1 MADMVNW
8 VLYEDR
14 LQAHGVTPRDRAKN
28 YAVNN
33 IDTLMPNSVAY
44 MTAEVVLPNDEARYD
59 QDFAFLKSD
68 DYAIKYICTRPGERI
83 TCGALINWM
92 EHQWIVTD
100 MDVDDD
106 IYMKGTITKCN
117 YMLNFTLPDGTEV
130 SKPSYIRDVT
140 KYLVG
145 ENEKKMITVG
155 DSRMSVTV
163 AKDHDTD
170 TITRGT
176 RFLIDDPDTLQKVA
190 YEVTK
195 VDRVTGILDGS
206 GIYKFLVCE
215 TNVRETDDT
224 AEMVPDNST
233 YHPGDPEVTGRWL

>member
-1 MADMVNW
+1 MINW
-8 VLYEDR
+8 ALYEDR
-14 LQAHGVTPRDRAKN
+14 LQAHGVTPRERARN

-44 MTAEVVLPNDEARYD
+44 MTAEVVLPNEEDRYD

-68 DYAIKYICTRPGERI
+68 DYAIKYICTRPGESI

-92 EHQWIVTD
+92 DHQWLVTD

-170 TITRGT
+170 TIKRGT
-176 RFLIDDPDTLQKVA
+176 RFLIDDPDTEQKVA

-195 VDRVTGILDGS
+195 VDRVTGILDGT

-215 TNVRETDDT
+215 TNVRESDNTV
-224 AEMVPDNST
+224 EMVPDNTSYT
-233 YHPGDPEVTGRWL
+233 PGDPSETGRWM

>member
-1 MADMVNW
+1 MVNW
-8 VLYEDR
+8 ALYSDR
-14 LQAHGVTPRDRAKN
+14 LQAHGVTPRERTRN
-28 YAVNN
+28 YAIYN

-44 MTAEVVLPNDEARYD
+44 MTAKVTMPNETKPFE

-68 DYAIKYICTRPGERI
+68 DYAIKYICTRPGESI
-83 TCGALINWM
+83 TCGSLITWM
-92 EHQWIVTD
+92 NHFWLVTD

-117 YMLNFTLPDGTEV
+117 YMLNFTLSDGTEI

-145 ENEKKMITVG
+145 ENEKKMVTVG

-170 TITRGT
+170 NIRRGT
-176 RFLIDDPDTLQKVA
+176 RFLIDDPDAAHKVA

-195 VDRVTGILDGS
+195 VDRVTGVLDGS

-215 TNVRETDDT
+215 TNVRETDDIPG
-224 AEMVPDNST
+224 MLSDNST
-233 YHPGDPEVTGRWL
+233 YTPNDPVVTGRWL

>member
-1 MADMVNW
+1 MVDW
-8 VLYEDR
+8 SLYTDR
-14 LQAHGVTPRDRAKN
+14 LQAHGVTPRERTRN
-28 YAVNN
+28 YAIYN
-33 IDTLMPNSVAY
+33 IDTLMQNSVAY
-44 MTAEVVLPNDEARYD
+44 MTAEVTMPNEDSAFE

-83 TCGALINWM
+83 TCGALITWM
-92 EHQWIVTD
+92 QHMWLVTD

-117 YMLNFTLPDGTEV
+117 YMLNYTLPDGTEV

-145 ENEKKMITVG
+145 ENEKKMVTVG

-163 AKDHDTD
+163 AKDDDTD
-170 TITRGT
+170 LIRRGT
-176 RFLIDDPDTLQKVA
+176 RFLIDDPDAAHKVA

-195 VDRVTGILDGS
+195 VDRVTGILDGT

-215 TNVRETDDT
+215 TNVRPTDDIPD
-224 AEMVPDNST
+224 MVSDNST
-233 YHPGDPEVTGRWL
+233 YEPGDPLVTGRWL

>member
-1 MADMVNW
+1 MVNW
-8 VLYEDR
+8 ALYTDR
-14 LQAHGVTPRDRAKN
+14 LQAHGVTARDRTRN
-28 YAVNN
+28 YAIKN
-33 IDTLMPNSVAY
+33 IDTLLPNSVAY
-44 MTAEVVLPNDEARYD
+44 MTASVTMPNETVSFS

-68 DYAIKYICTRPGERI
+68 DYAIKYICTLPGESI
-83 TCGALINWM
+83 TCGALIEWM
-92 EHQWIVTD
+92 EHLWLVTD

-145 ENEKKMITVG
+145 ENEKKMVTVG

-163 AKDHDTD
+163 AKDYDTD
-170 TITRGT
+170 HIKRGT
-176 RFLIDDPDTLQKVA
+176 RFLIDDPDADHKVA

-215 TNVRETDDT
+215 TNVRETDDI
-224 AEMVPDNST
+224 EDMVSDNSI
-233 YHPGDPEVTGRWL
+233 YVPGDPVVTGRWL